1 MKGGVILFRGSGAD
15 ARRYLESD
23 RSRAD
28 DYYLEGGTALAEF
41 AVVDASGRVIGEGA
55 LTADEYAQ
63 WVDWINP
70 LTSESMGK
78 PRPPGVGRQGWLGRA
93 SCRERVWQ

>member
-28 DYYLEGGTALAEF
+28 EYYLEGGAALAEF
-41 AVVDASGRVIGEGA
+41 AVVDGKGVVIGEGVLGPGRIRA
-55 LTADEYAQ
+55 MGRLDQPVHRRADGQTAPA
-63 WVDWINP
+63 W
-70 LTSESMGK
+70 
-78 PRPPGVGRQGWLGRA
+78 
-93 SCRERVWQ
+93 

>member
-1 MKGGVILFRGSGAD
+1 MRGGVILFRGSGTD

-41 AVVDASGRVIGEGA
+41 TAVDARGDVIGELG

-70 LTSESMGK
+70 LTGESMG
-78 PRPPGVGRQGWLGRA
+78 RCTDRTHWLKQAG
-93 SCRERVWQ
+93 